1 MEDDLKMFQLF
12 LKDKSIDRKT
22 KNKILR
28 QYARSLGMKGT
39 GKKSGKLLVNDI
51 IQAGG
56 SWSGFKN
63 FFKKVGNAVASA
75 GKFVYNKA
83 IKPAVEAIKDKPL
96 STIGKAA
103 TVAGMIPSPWS
114 GALKTAGTAL
124 TSVDKAVGKGQEG
137 GRSRPVILFD

>member
-63 FFKKVGNAVASA
+63 FFKKS
-75 GKFVYNKA
+75 
-83 IKPAVEAIKDKPL
+83 
-96 STIGKAA
+96 
-103 TVAGMIPSPWS
+103 W
-114 GALKTAGTAL
+114 
-124 TSVDKAVGKGQEG
+124 
-137 GRSRPVILFD
+137 